1 MMHRLIVEL
10 RRRKV
15 LRVASAYVVVSWG
28 VLQVADWLFPVLG
41 MPDWTVTFVALVLL
55 LGLPVCLV
63 ITWAFHLTPDGIRP
77 TPPLEDAAGSGAAG
91 AEPAYLR
98 WLEPALLVG
107 VLALVGVSSAQMLMR
122 TAQEP
127 PADAADAR
135 TIVPSVAVLPFTS
148 FSSDAEDN
156 YFADGLT
163 EELINGLVQVPGL
176 QVPGRTSSFYFK
188 NRNEDLREIAH
199 QLGVAH
205 VVEGSVR
212 RSGERLRVT
221 VQLVSASD
229 GFHLWSQTYDRHLD
243 DAFAIQQ
250 DISVHVAASLK
261 RTLLTDHTS
270 HVEPGLESASYP
282 KYLVAT
288 ALLRQRD
295 LHSVTQARALFD
307 EILAAEPDHVD
318 ALAGSAR
325 ATILLA
331 GAFLAVDYEPAAA
344 AAVAAAERALA
355 LAPDSVAANVAA
367 GSVYGNLAFRTDE
380 QHYLPLAE
388 RALARAANLAP
399 NDPEALVAYASLLT
413 QFERW
418 EPALTLLQRA
428 VAHDPLD
435 RSARFLLAGALSGVG
450 RQREAEAELVA
461 LLARF
466 PDFPAARMEL
476 GEVRIASGDLVGA
489 VAPLQAANASRTL
502 PRATFALANVY
513 INLGDTDRARSVLR
527 ELDYAP
533 LSMPLAGLIAHNLD
547 GDAAAALRLARSELA
562 RTGDRIWRP
571 VVALLALVVGDL
583 ATAREQIAQ
592 LDPSALGPQPDVTR
606 LAPMTAL
613 LAGNLMFRDGQEAQA
628 RALIEGLLVRLA
640 PSPDRHDA
648 AASKVL
654 RSHALAQL
662 GRRDEA
668 LGELA
673 AARAQGY
680 RTIWDF
686 DNFLPILRYPAFA
699 ALRDDADIQ
708 ALVGAV
714 LAENAA
720 AARALPAP
728 GTEVSVR

>member
-1 MMHRLIVEL
+1 MMHRLFVEL

-15 LRVASAYVVVSWG
+15 LRVASAYVVAGWG
-28 VLQVADWLFPVLG
+28 ALQVADWLFPVLG
-41 MPDWTVTFVALVLL
+41 MPAWTVTFVALVLL

-63 ITWAFHLTPDGIRP
+63 VAWAFHLTPDGVRP
-77 TPPLEDAAGSGAAG
+77 TPPPGAMASDGSLEAGS
-91 AEPAYLR
+91 AYAR

-122 TAQEP
+122 
-127 PADAADAR
+127 PAPLLTPEATAR

-148 FSSDAEDN
+148 FSNDTEDN

-188 NRNEDLREIAH
+188 NRNEDLREIAR

-261 RTLLTDHTS
+261 HTLLADHAT
-270 HVEPGLESASYP
+270 HVDPGLESASYP
-282 KYLVAT
+282 RYLVAT

-295 LHSVTQARALFD
+295 LQSVTQARALFE
-307 EILAAEPDHVD
+307 EILDTEPDHVE

-344 AAVAAAERALA
+344 SAVAAVERALA
-355 LAPDSVAANVAA
+355 IAPDSVAANVAA
-367 GSVYGNLAFRTDE
+367 GTVYGNLAFRTDE

-388 RALARAANLAP
+388 RALARAVNLAP

-428 VAHDPLD
+428 VTHDPLD
-435 RSARFLLAGALSGVG
+435 RAARFLLASALHGAG
-450 RQREAEAELVA
+450 RQSEAEAA
-461 LLARF
+461 LLALLDRY
-466 PDFPAARMEL
+466 PDFHAAHMEL
-476 GEVRIASGDLVGA
+476 GEVRMTAGDLIGA
-489 VAPLQAANASRTL
+489 IEPLQTAHASRTL

-513 INLGDTDRARSVLR
+513 INLGATDQARRVLR
-527 ELDYAP
+527 ELDYAQP
-533 LSMPLAGLIAHNLD
+533 SLPLAQLVSHNLD
-547 GDAAAALRLARSELA
+547 GDTAAALQLAQSELA

-571 VVALLALVVGDL
+571 VVALLALATGDP
-583 ATAREQIAQ
+583 ATARDQIAL
-592 LDPSALGPQPDVTR
+592 LDPSALGPQPEVAR

-613 LAGNLMFRDGQEAQA
+613 LAANLMMQEGHQDQA
-628 RALIEGLLVRLA
+628 RALTEALLARL
-640 PSPDRHDA
+640 SPVPGRHDPIS
-648 AASKVL
+648 SKLL
-654 RSHALAQL
+654 RAHAQAQL
-662 GRRDEA
+662 GRRREA
-668 LGELA
+668 LSELA

-680 RTIWDF
+680 RMVWDF
-686 DNFLPILRYPAFA
+686 DNFLPINHYPTFA
-699 ALRDDADIQ
+699 AMREDAELQ
-708 ALVGAV
+708 ALVGELLAV
-714 LAENAA
+714 NAA
-720 AARALPAP
+720 AARSLGMFGADSLA
-728 GTEVSVR
+728 R